1 MREEERQVRQD
12 LLYKLITREP
22 NRWFTQL
29 EIYGK
34 VSGYVWSVGTHDNCS
49 SILADIHRINADPK
63 YEQIILI
70 KDNKFK
76 VADDEE
82 LRIYRNKHIKK
93 LKKQVEIVK
102 NIDYKWK
109 LNNQG
114 KVLEEDEFYKTFFW
128 KNLNLLLI
136 IYIGSARIETT

>member
-12 LLYKLITREP
+12 LLYKLITSEP

-29 EIYGK
+29 EIFGK
-34 VSGYVWSVGTHDNCS
+34 VGGYVWSVGTHDNCA
-49 SILADIHRINADPK
+49 SILADMHKINADPK

-82 LRIYRNKHIKK
+82 LRIYRTKHIKK
-93 LKKQVEIVK
+93 LKKQVEIIK

-114 KVLEEDEFYKTFFW
+114 KVLEEDEFYKTFF
-128 KNLNLLLI
+128 
-136 IYIGSARIETT
+136 